1 MILNLVLTPNGFKRR
16 TTDNVAVVCFANG
29 MYRPFASR
37 LEKSIHKWN
46 PEIPVYIF
54 DDFATIG
61 SPAQKDDPY
70 AFKLYAIE
78 AVRKRGHDIV
88 LWCDSVLQL
97 TQPLDSLIQEI
108 KSAGVYLAS
117 DGAPCGRFA
126 NDKSIA
132 YYNVSRDDAMKITN
146 IWACFMAFDFR
157 NPQTHFFFDKW
168 KEALQAGLFRGKHTN
183 TDQTESTDE
192 RCVGHRHDQTCAE
205 LIAHTYGFPLSKAV
219 LHYEPQYTHR
229 YFTGRGW

>member
-1 MILNLVLTPNGFKRR
+1 MQQFVWTANGFKAKQSN
-16 TTDNVAVVCFANG
+16 NVAVVCFANG
-29 MYRPFASR
+29 MYRPFADR
-37 LEKSIHKWN
+37 LERSIHHWN

-54 DDFATIG
+54 HDFATIG
-61 SPAQKDDPY
+61 SPTQKEDPY

-78 AVRKRGHDIV
+78 AVRKRGHDVV

-97 TQPLDSLIQEI
+97 TQPLDTLIQEI
-108 KSAGVYLAS
+108 KAVGVYLAN

-132 YYNVSRDDAMKITN
+132 HYNISRDDAMKITN
-146 IWACFMAFDFR
+146 IWACFMGFDFR
-157 NPQTHFFFDKW
+157 NPRTHFFFDKW
-168 KEALQAGLFRGKHTN
+168 KEALAAGLFRGKHTN
-183 TDQTESTDE
+183 TDQSESTDA

-219 LHYEPQYTHR
+219 LHYEPEYSHR
-229 YFTGRGW
+229 YFTGRQW